1 MGKALAL
8 VARFVRARGDVVIT
22 IDANLQNDLNEI
34 PRLLAKIEEEYG
46 VVSVQGKVKEITL
59 QSPIWL
65 NQRIHRVIRK
75 QTWTSRV
82 IIGALAIGIAIRRW
96 S

>member
-1 MGKALAL
+1 
-8 VARFVRARGDVVIT
+8 VRAGGDVVIT
-22 IDANLQNDLNEI
+22 IDADLQNDLNEI

-59 QSPIWL
+59 QSPKL
-65 NQRIHRVIRK
+65 LKQRIHRVIRK
-75 QTWTSRV
+75 RMWTSRV
-82 IIGALAIGIAIRRW
+82 IIGGLAIGIAIRRW